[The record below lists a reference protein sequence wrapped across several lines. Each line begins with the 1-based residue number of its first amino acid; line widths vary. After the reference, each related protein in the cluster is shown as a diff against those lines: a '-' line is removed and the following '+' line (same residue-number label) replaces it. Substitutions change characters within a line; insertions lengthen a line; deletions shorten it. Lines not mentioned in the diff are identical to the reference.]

1 MNTDGIVHVL
11 SSLGIARSCIKS
23 RGEWVTATC
32 PFSPYT
38 HSKGADRNASFGI
51 SVSPDGSSGYNCFS
65 CGERGSL
72 TMLPFKLS
80 QFDGINRPELEEFIR
95 ETETPASFPPW
106 ELAGKKSKPVV
117 EPISE
122 IDFDIVFDPAYR
134 KRIAV
139 DYFKHRQIKR
149 SFMREWDLRWDSY
162 RKRVLFKVKRDG
174 KLYGASGRSVLDNPT
189 RRIRIYNHQKSQFL
203 LGEERIS
210 NDTSKPV
217 VVIEGL
223 MGLGELDTL
232 GLYDY
237 ADAVCIQGS
246 KLSIAQRDRLV
257 ELDRHIVFML
267 DPDEAGYAG
276 LYGTKSNPVGAVK
289 SIEGLCS
296 FHVVDWGS
304 ASDFLELSRK
314 KLYQLVTKPVC
325 F

>member
-1 MNTDGIVHVL
+1 MANEYRRY
-11 SSLGIARSCIKS
+11 SSRFVVSRIARSCIKS

-51 SVSPDGSSGYNCFS
+51 SVSHDGSSGYNCFS

-139 DYFKHRQIKR
+139 DYFKHRQIK
-149 SFMREWDLRWDSY
+149 
-162 RKRVLFKVKRDG
+162 
-174 KLYGASGRSVLDNPT
+174 
-189 RRIRIYNHQKSQFL
+189 
-203 LGEERIS
+203 
-210 NDTSKPV
+210 
-217 VVIEGL
+217 
-223 MGLGELDTL
+223 
-232 GLYDY
+232 
-237 ADAVCIQGS
+237 
-246 KLSIAQRDRLV
+246 DRLCV
-257 ELDRHIVFML
+257 SGICVGILIVSEF
-267 DPDEAGYAG
+267 
-276 LYGTKSNPVGAVK
+276 
-289 SIEGLCS
+289 CS
-296 FHVVDWGS
+296 RLSAMASYTARQVD
-304 ASDFLELSRK
+304 
-314 KLYQLVTKPVC
+314 QC
-325 F
+325 